1 MYYAHIAQTPPLYTT
16 LTRTSLIHVRTSLF
30 HALTAS
36 PSQQPVSPTSRN
48 KFRNSNFSDKASHP
62 SKQECKSSSHPPRT
76 RDKLKPGEPS
86 CPVCQT
92 GTQKIVPFFQESN
105 KPHMMKD
112 CSKRLIPPERVPPPK
127 RTYTSLIAL
136 GMVALLSGLYAL
148 YYFDE
153 SNKKQPSPVTVAP
166 ARRKLTKKERIPAT
180 SAEIPNEVPYLL
192 IGGGTASFS
201 ASKAIRESDPKAK
214 ILIVS
219 YEPHFPYVRTPLSK
233 ELWLNNDPE
242 SRHKLMYQQSNGTEK
257 SLFFEEDDYF
267 VGCKELSSLDD
278 GGIAVAR
285 GWEIIK
291 IDIYEKRAYLEDNK
305 VIHYDKCLVATGAT
319 PKSLPVFD
327 AHKNITKEKVM
338 TYRGIGDFEHLEDL
352 ISNGIKSVV
361 IVGGNFL
368 GSELACALARKTREK
383 GLKVHQIVREHGNMG
398 KVLPKYLSRWTT
410 EKVRKEGVNVILN
423 SEVEA
428 VAIDHESLV
437 LTLNSGNKINA
448 DQVVLT
454 LGVTPNTKL
463 AGPSQLELD
472 SWQGGFLVNAEMMAR
487 SCLWIA
493 GDCTCF
499 YDVKLGRRHVEH
511 HDHAVVSGTLAGENM
526 VGGRKPYWHQSMF
539 WSDLGPGLSF
549 EAIGMV
555 DADLPT
561 VGIFEKVTDK
571 DKPKAVFTVTEEGNH
586 ANNKVTASPT
596 TQTPL
601 SKPREEA
608 DSFGKGVIFYL
619 KDEVIVGIVLWNVFK
634 KINVA
639 REVLK
644 GDKKYRNLSEVAKLF
659 NIHDEEVNHKKS

>member
-1 MYYAHIAQTPPLYTT
+1 M
-16 LTRTSLIHVRTSLF
+16 
-30 HALTAS
+30 
-36 PSQQPVSPTSRN
+36 
-48 KFRNSNFSDKASHP
+48 
-62 SKQECKSSSHPPRT
+62 
-76 RDKLKPGEPS
+76 LK
-86 CPVCQT
+86 
-92 GTQKIVPFFQESN
+92 SN

-267 VGCKELSSLDD
+267 VGCKELASLDD

-291 IDIYEKRAYLEDNK
+291 IDVYEKRAYLEDNK
-305 VIHYDKCLVATGAT
+305 VIHYDKCLIATGAT

-383 GLKVHQIVREHGNMG
+383 GLKVTNYHYHKGQSVYVPVHQIVREHGNMG

-410 EKVRKEGVNVILN
+410 ERVRKEGVNVILN

-437 LTLNSGNKINA
+437 LTLNSGNKLFHICHGEFPFNF
-448 DQVVLT
+448 
-454 LGVTPNTKL
+454 P
-463 AGPSQLELD
+463 P
-472 SWQGGFLVNAEMMAR
+472 GFCEEYVFSERGTHLVR
-487 SCLWIA
+487 
-493 GDCTCF
+493 
-499 YDVKLGRRHVEH
+499 
-511 HDHAVVSGTLAGENM
+511 
-526 VGGRKPYWHQSMF
+526 
-539 WSDLGPGLSF
+539 
-549 EAIGMV
+549 
-555 DADLPT
+555 
-561 VGIFEKVTDK
+561 GIPV
-571 DKPKAVFTVTEEGNH
+571 PPH
-586 ANNKVTASPT
+586 CSRP
-596 TQTPL
+596 
-601 SKPREEA
+601 
-608 DSFGKGVIFYL
+608 
-619 KDEVIVGIVLWNVFK
+619 
-634 KINVA
+634 
-639 REVLK
+639 
-644 GDKKYRNLSEVAKLF
+644 
-659 NIHDEEVNHKKS
+659 